1 MELSKFKEEF
11 MRHKNQ
17 YPFAVFLLVPILV
30 SLACG
35 AQPVPEPTASPTVT
49 VIPSKTPRPSATP
62 RPTMTPNLAATQLMD
77 DYNAEAQGFFDKGFL
92 TTADG
97 KSIIYDDFLEDWA
110 QINYYQWWTLEE
122 KAQDFYVSAH
132 FHWSS
137 ALRNSNESGCGFVF
151 AIQDNGDHYAVFLDR
166 TKIIFLKADQSQG
179 YSRDV
184 GTTRGTGRVKFD
196 NPADADFALI
206 VKGTYAYVLVDKEV
220 VGEYT
225 LAQSTPTFGNM
236 GLSVLSGTNKDY
248 GTRCEMTNIHI
259 WTPDK

>member
-1 MELSKFKEEF
+1 MQKKRL
-11 MRHKNQ
+11 
-17 YPFAVFLLVPILV
+17 YPIPAFALVLILV

-35 AQPVPEPTASPTVT
+35 AQPTPPATATVT
-49 VIPSKTPRPSATP
+49 VIPSKTARPSSTP
-62 RPTMTPNLAATQLMD
+62 RPTITPNLAATEQM
-77 DYNAEAQGFFDKGFL
+77 NAYKLEAQAFFDKGYL
-92 TTADG
+92 TTAEG
-97 KSIIYDDFLEDWA
+97 RSSVEDDFAEDWA
-110 QINYYQWWTLEE
+110 QINYYQWWTLDR
-122 KAQDFYVSAH
+122 KARDFYVAAH

-137 ALRNSNESGCGFVF
+137 ALRNSNESGCGFIF
-151 AIQDNGDHYAVFLDR
+151 AIQDNADHYAVFLDR
-166 TKIIFLKADQSQG
+166 TKVVFLKADQSQG

-206 VKGTYAYVLVDKEV
+206 VKGTYAYVLVNNDV

-259 WTPDK
+259 WRPED